1 MEPAEFIKKKVNHKY
16 ILDARQQQKD
26 LSYFIQGSLQEEI
39 TIEYLRVWSNR
50 KYASDNKFLN
60 WVKLVF
66 KTENFLSFYKYLRNP
81 VASAKLVNDDIK
93 PQLRR
98 VFHADDSVFK
108 YSVKG
113 IEETCHADL
122 NSKQFDE
129 ELFNAI
135 LFDHNSVVVQD
146 IDIESKRYREIVPI
160 SKIVSVDCDRDQINK
175 IAYYSCLELENSS
188 IHGFSYIDK
197 DQYIFF
203 DRDYN
208 IIVQSFHDLGV
219 CPADWVSSENMF
231 QENNVVKKSI
241 FSYALPDF
249 EEYVFLKTLQR
260 MTEPNGAIPVTV
272 QLNAKETNP
281 SGELRK
287 GLSKEPM
294 SSAILGAQTSDDTNP
309 IAPSES
315 DIQAGSIV
323 KVKASKDVTSGK
335 VDMDVVRNYF
345 QFHYMPVEALNYLNE
360 RIKEIEKMIL
370 SSMIGDIAEQNE
382 AAKNEM
388 QVSKGYD
395 SKEDRLRWLSN
406 ELSRIKQLSD
416 FKTLALLHG
425 KDKVSVEVFFGT
437 DFFIESVD
445 DLYKSFSL
453 APNAIERRKILKRI
467 SQTRNKHNLQQAK
480 RDTILY
486 DIIPYVSDKDFSTA
500 MSTEAQVDPVVFQLQ
515 TRFDYWISIFEAE
528 YGQIELF
535 YEGLGE
541 MTESTKMITIK
552 NLLKNI
558 IQNEQKSFSNA

>member
-1 MEPAEFIKKKVNHKY
+1 MTPSEFIKKKVNHKH
-16 ILDARQQQKD
+16 ILHARQQHKD
-26 LSYFIQGSLQEEI
+26 LSYFTQGSLQDEV
-39 TIEYLRVWSNR
+39 TIEYLNVWAGR

-108 YSVKG
+108 YSVRG

-122 NSKQFDE
+122 KSKQFDE
-129 ELFNAI
+129 ELFNTI
-135 LFDHNSVVVQD
+135 LFSHNSVVVQD
-146 IDIESKRYREIVPI
+146 IDIENKRYREIVPI
-160 SKIVSVDCDRDQINK
+160 SKIVSVDCDVDKIKR
-175 IAYYSCLELENSS
+175 IAYYSCLELEDRI

-208 IIVQSFHDLGV
+208 QIVQSFHDLED

-231 QENNVVKKSI
+231 LENNVVKKSI

-272 QLNAKETNP
+272 ELDSKESNP

-294 SSAILGAQTSDDTNP
+294 SSTILGAQTNNDINP
-309 IAPSES
+309 IEPSKS
-315 DIQAGSIV
+315 SLQAGTVV
-323 KVKASKDVTSGK
+323 KVKVPKDQTTNK
-335 VDMDVVRNYF
+335 MDMDVVQNYF
-345 QFHYMPVEALNYLNE
+345 QFHYMPVEAMTYLND
-360 RIKEIEKMIL
+360 RIKEIKKDLL
-370 SSMIGDIAEQNE
+370 SSMIGDVAEQNE

-395 SKEDRLRWLSN
+395 SKEDRLRWLSE

-425 KDKVSVEVFFGT
+425 KENVSVEVFFGT
-437 DFFIESVD
+437 DFFIETVD
-445 DLYKSFSL
+445 DLYQSFAI

-467 SQTRNKHNLQQAK
+467 SQNRNKHNLQQAK

-500 MSTEAQVDPVVFQLQ
+500 MSKDVDPIVFELQ
-515 TRFDYWISIFEAE
+515 TRFDYWISIFEADF
-528 YGQIELF
+528 GQIELF
-535 YEGLGE
+535 YEGLGD
-541 MTESTKMITIK
+541 TPESVKMVTIK

-558 IQNEQKSFSNA
+558 IQNEKSVSNA

>member
-1 MEPAEFIKKKVNHKY
+1 MSPAEFIKKKVNHKY

-26 LSYFIQGSLQEEI
+26 LSYFTQGSLQDEV
-39 TIEYLRVWSNR
+39 TIEYLKVWSGR

-108 YSVKG
+108 YSVRG

-122 NSKQFDE
+122 KSKQFDE
-129 ELFNAI
+129 ELFNTI
-135 LFDHNSVVVQD
+135 LFAHNSVVIQD
-146 IDIESKRYREIVPI
+146 IDIENKRYREIVPV
-160 SKIVSVDCDRDQINK
+160 SKIVSVDCDADKIKR
-175 IAYYSCLELENSS
+175 IAYYSCLELEDRTIN
-188 IHGFSYIDK
+188 GFSYIDK
-197 DQYIFF
+197 VQYIFF

-208 IIVQSFHDLGV
+208 QIIQSFHDLED

-231 QENNVVKKSI
+231 LENNVVKKSI

-272 QLNAKETNP
+272 ELDSKESNP

-294 SSAILGAQTSDDTNP
+294 SSTILGAQTSNDINP
-309 IAPSES
+309 IEPSKS
-315 DIQAGSIV
+315 SLQAGTVV
-323 KVKASKDVTSGK
+323 KVKVPKDTNTNK
-335 VDMDVVRNYF
+335 MDMDVVQNYF
-345 QFHYMPVEALNYLNE
+345 QFHYMPVEAMTYLND
-360 RIKEIEKMIL
+360 RIKEIEKNIL
-370 SSMIGDIAEQNE
+370 SSMIGDVAEQNE

-395 SKEDRLRWLSN
+395 SKEDRLRWLSE

-425 KDKVSVEVFFGT
+425 KDNVSVEVFFGT
-437 DFFIESVD
+437 DFFIETVD
-445 DLYKSFSL
+445 DLYKSFAI

-467 SQTRNKHNLQQAK
+467 SQNRNKHNLQQAK

-500 MSTEAQVDPVVFQLQ
+500 MSKDVDPIVFELQ
-515 TRFDYWISIFEAE
+515 TRFDYWIAIFEADF
-528 YGQIELF
+528 GQIELF

-541 MTESTKMITIK
+541 MQESVKMVTIK

-558 IQNEQKSFSNA
+558 IQNEKSVSNA

>member
-1 MEPAEFIKKKVNHKY
+1 MSPSDFIKEKVNHKY

-26 LSYFIQGSLQEEI
+26 LSYFIQGSLQDEV
-39 TIEYLRVWSNR
+39 TIEYLRVWSGR
-50 KYASDNKFLN
+50 KYASDVKFLN

-66 KTENFLSFYKYLRNP
+66 KTENFLSFFKYLRNP
-81 VASAKLVNDDIK
+81 VASSKLVNDDIK

-98 VFHADDSVFK
+98 VFHADDSIFK
-108 YSVKG
+108 YSVRG
-113 IEETCHADL
+113 VEETCHSDL

-129 ELFNAI
+129 ELFNTI
-135 LFDHNSVVVQD
+135 LFAHNSVVIQD
-146 IDIESKRYREIVPI
+146 IDVESKRYREILPI
-160 SKIVSVDCDRDQINK
+160 TKIVSVDCDRDKINK
-175 IAYYSCLELENSS
+175 IAYLSCLELEDRS

-208 IIVQSFHDLGV
+208 IIVQSFHDLGE

-231 QENNVVKKSI
+231 QNNNVVKKSI

-272 QLNAKETNP
+272 QLDAKETNT

-294 SSAILGAQTSDDTNP
+294 SATILGAQVNNELNP
-309 IAPSES
+309 VAPSES
-315 DIQAGSIV
+315 DVQAGTIIKV
-323 KVKASKDVTSGK
+323 KVPKSSDTGK
-335 VDMDVVRNYF
+335 VDMDVVQNFF
-345 QFHYMPVEALNYLNE
+345 QFHYMPIEALQYLDD
-360 RIKEIEKMIL
+360 RIKNIETKIL
-370 SSMIGDIAEQNE
+370 SSMIGDVAEQNE
-382 AAKNEM
+382 SAKNEM

-395 SKEDRLRWLSN
+395 SKEDRLRWLSD

-437 DFFIESVD
+437 DFFIETLD

-467 SQTRNKHNLQQAK
+467 SMNRNQHNLQQAK
-480 RDTILY
+480 RDVILY
-486 DIIPYVSDKDFSTA
+486 DIIPYVSDKDFDTA
-500 MSTEAQVDPVVFQLQ
+500 RNNQIDPVVFELQ
-515 TRFDYWISIFEAE
+515 TRFDYWISIFEAQ

-535 YEGLGE
+535 YEGLGD
-541 MTESTKMITIK
+541 MQESAKMITIK
-552 NLLKNI
+552 NLIKNI
-558 IQNEQKSFSNA
+558 IQNEKPISNA